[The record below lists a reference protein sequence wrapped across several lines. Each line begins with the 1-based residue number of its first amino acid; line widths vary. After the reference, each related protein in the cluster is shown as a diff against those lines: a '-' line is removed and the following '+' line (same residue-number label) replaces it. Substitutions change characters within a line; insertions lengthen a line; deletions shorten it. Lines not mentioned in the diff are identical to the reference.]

1 MLRHPLCVRT
11 DRSCRGLGCGTPA
24 RRSEPKCTKGDPR
37 LPTVLLVE
45 DDPAALRFY
54 ADALRAS
61 GFLVQEAS
69 SGAEALR
76 SAEADGP
83 SVIVA
88 DLGLPDFDGFEVCR
102 QVKLRPDTRQ
112 VPVIAITGR
121 AMALRDIELA
131 EEVGFQRGYHQT
143 VPARG
148 PRRGRRESAE
158 RVTDRDVGAQAAPQ
172 QRSNQGRAISTS
184 TRIGRWS
191 DASGT
196 SEGSVITR

>member
-1 MLRHPLCVRT
+1 VHT
-11 DRSCRGLGCGTPA
+11 
-24 RRSEPKCTKGDPR
+24 GDPR

-61 GFLVQEAS
+61 GFLVEEAS

-76 SAEADGP
+76 SAGAAGL
-83 SVIVA
+83 SIIVA

-102 QVKLRPDTRQ
+102 QVKLRPETRQ

-131 EEVGFQRGYHQT
+131 EEVGFNAVLIKPCPPEALVAAVGKALNGSR
-143 VPARG
+143 PA
-148 PRRGRRESAE
+148 S
-158 RVTDRDVGAQAAPQ
+158 
-172 QRSNQGRAISTS
+172 
-184 TRIGRWS
+184 
-191 DASGT
+191 
-196 SEGSVITR
+196 

>member
-1 MLRHPLCVRT
+1 
-11 DRSCRGLGCGTPA
+11 
-24 RRSEPKCTKGDPR
+24 
-37 LPTVLLVE
+37 VE

-61 GFLVQEAS
+61 GFEVEEAS
-69 SGAEALR
+69 SGAQALR

-102 QVKLRPDTRQ
+102 QVKLRPETQQ

-131 EEVGFQRGYHQT
+131 EEVGFHAVLIKPCPPEALVAAVGKALNGSR
-143 VPARG
+143 P
-148 PRRGRRESAE
+148 
-158 RVTDRDVGAQAAPQ
+158 VT
-172 QRSNQGRAISTS
+172 
-184 TRIGRWS
+184 
-191 DASGT
+191 
-196 SEGSVITR
+196 

>member
-1 MLRHPLCVRT
+1 MH
-11 DRSCRGLGCGTPA
+11 
-24 RRSEPKCTKGDPR
+24 KGNPR

-69 SGAEALR
+69 SGAQALR

-102 QVKLRPDTRQ
+102 QVKLRPYTRH

-131 EEVGFQRGYHQT
+131 EEVGFQAVIIKPCQPEALVAAVGKALNGSRT
-143 VPARG
+143 V
-148 PRRGRRESAE
+148 
-158 RVTDRDVGAQAAPQ
+158 T
-172 QRSNQGRAISTS
+172 
-184 TRIGRWS
+184 
-191 DASGT
+191 
-196 SEGSVITR
+196 

>member
-1 MLRHPLCVRT
+1 VH
-11 DRSCRGLGCGTPA
+11 
-24 RRSEPKCTKGDPR
+24 KGNPR

-69 SGAEALR
+69 SGAQALR

-131 EEVGFQRGYHQT
+131 EEVGFHAVIIKPCPPEALVAAVGKALNGSRT
-143 VPARG
+143 V
-148 PRRGRRESAE
+148 
-158 RVTDRDVGAQAAPQ
+158 T
-172 QRSNQGRAISTS
+172 
-184 TRIGRWS
+184 
-191 DASGT
+191 
-196 SEGSVITR
+196 